1 MPTAGYSDPNP
12 CSGHMLQPSQRL
24 VELEKHLQWVEITI
38 SSLYFEPHLLVGAQ
52 TGRMWNSNRD
62 HLS

>member
-12 CSGHMLQPSQRL
+12 CSGRMLQPSQRL